1 MNFKKF
7 ILSVFC
13 LFSSVSA
20 DPQNTFKNALDL
32 QTESVLLQKY
42 EALKQQKF
50 EKPKS
55 ALNNARE
62 IFKIE
67 ESLGL
72 GNVCFYDLKK
82 EELAKTG
89 WGWKSFIGA
98 AIIPAVSI
106 IKEHP
111 WVAVG
116 SVVLEWWIVE
126 GFFQSKRAKIENTYV
141 KRQLE
146 AAQNDKRNGMSA
158 KEIQEIYNLTPAVAE
173 AL

>member
-55 ALNNARE
+55 ALKLFMPAR
-62 IFKIE
+62 K
-67 ESLGL
+67 
-72 GNVCFYDLKK
+72 
-82 EELAKTG
+82 
-89 WGWKSFIGA
+89 
-98 AIIPAVSI
+98 
-106 IKEHP
+106 
-111 WVAVG
+111 
-116 SVVLEWWIVE
+116 
-126 GFFQSKRAKIENTYV
+126 
-141 KRQLE
+141 
-146 AAQNDKRNGMSA
+146 NGMS
-158 KEIQEIYNLTPAVAE
+158 QFG
-173 AL
+173 